1 VAPIASLK
9 RVERRIATIMHVS
22 RRNQIAAIVALL
34 FLGPAFA
41 RSAHGEA
48 LLEAKKIFNQRCTA
62 CHTFGKGIKV
72 GPDLKGVTERR
83 PRPWIIR
90 FVRSSRAVITTGD
103 PIANQLFKQF
113 KQQRMPDWPDLSEVQ
128 VGLILDWLAKNGPE
142 QKLPD
147 ERHAETATAAEI
159 ENGRRLFHGTRPL
172 ASGGLPCSACH
183 RLERGDDARGGTM
196 GPALTSAYRK
206 YEDTALTLFLR
217 HPCFPRVPE
226 LSTAEYLAPEE
237 SFALKAL
244 LRQVAVTDQQRGAP

>member
-9 RVERRIATIMHVS
+9 RVERRIATTMHAS
-22 RRNQIAAIVALL
+22 RNQVAVAAALI
-34 FLGPAFA
+34 FLGQAFS
-41 RSAHGEA
+41 RSAHGAEP
-48 LLEAKKIFNQRCTA
+48 LEAKKVFNQRCTA

-72 GPDLKGVTERR
+72 GPDLKGIAERR

-90 FVRSSRAVITTGD
+90 FVRSSRAVIATGD

-142 QKLPD
+142 QKPPD

-159 ENGRRLFHGTRPL
+159 ETGRSLFHGARPL
-172 ASGGLPCSACH
+172 SSGGLPCSACH

-196 GPALTSAYRK
+196 GPALTSAYLE
-206 YEDTALTLFLR
+206 YEDTALTRFLR
-217 HPCFPRVPE
+217 RPCFPRAPE
-226 LSTAEYLAPEE
+226 LSTAEYLTPEE

-244 LRQVAVTDQQRGAP
+244 LRQVAVTDRKRGAP